1 MLRSEDIVQMAKD
14 AERYRFIRENGGLFS
29 RLLFKTPAEFE
40 AFVDA
45 VMDKAKQQ

>member
-14 AERYRFIRENGGLFS
+14 AERYRFIRENCGIYS
-29 RLLFKTPAEFE
+29 KTPPKTPAEFE
-40 AFVDA
+40 RLVDS